1 MQLWDGLS
9 TKSNC
14 TVVVMGATNRPK
26 DVDRAIL
33 RRMPSTFHVGLP
45 DMTQRKAILRQILLI
60 ETVADDIDYNRLAQ
74 LSEHFS
80 GSDIRELCRTASV
93 YRVRDLKESDS
104 LRPID
109 MDDLLKVWF
118 SFSVELKLTA
128 GVALHIQQNDYF
140 DRLFREM

>member
-1 MQLWDGLS
+1 
-9 TKSNC
+9 
-14 TVVVMGATNRPK
+14 MGATNRPK

-45 DMTQRKAILRQILLI
+45 DMTQRKSILRQILQI
-60 ETVADDIDYNRLAQ
+60 EAVADDIDYNRLAQ

-93 YRVRDLKESDS
+93 YRVRDLQESDS

-109 MDDLLKVWF
+109 MEDLLKVRF
-118 SFSVELKLTA
+118 
-128 GVALHIQQNDYF
+128 
-140 DRLFREM
+140 